1 MMEKFVSIQPKNEI
15 IRKYIAYYYFHRCTD
30 AKFEKSFVF
39 YPNYKNALT
48 VYKNAEIVLSEE
60 GTAVSDSATKQLC
73 VLYTT
78 NLDKS
83 IRVRFKGAFDKIGVV
98 FTPLGLNHFVDKPLF
113 QVLSERIGY
122 FDYFGFP
129 FEKCVTAVF
138 EENDESEK
146 AKLLD
151 AFFENRLVD
160 FNVPALEKAVSEII
174 KSGGLVKV
182 AALSEKLKTNRK
194 TLLRLFQ
201 KHLLCSV
208 EEYKK
213 MVRFRQAINFSQEQN
228 GANTLTEV
236 ALFSQYYDQAD
247 FIRQFKSITKES
259 PKKVIPSISKL
270 GNEETYW
277 KLE

>member
-1 MMEKFVSIQPKNEI
+1 MMEKFISVRPKSKI
-15 IRKYIAYYYFHRCTD
+15 ISRYIAYYYFHSCTD
-30 AKFEKSFVF
+30 TKFEKSFVF

-48 VYKNAEIVLSEE
+48 VYKNSEVVLTEE
-60 GTAVSDSATKQLC
+60 GTNVSNSKTEQFS

-83 IRVRFKGAFDKIGVV
+83 IRVSFKGAFDKIGIV
-98 FTPLGLNHFVDKPLF
+98 FAPLGLNYFVNKPLAE
-113 QVLSERIGY
+113 VLSGRIAR
-122 FDYFGFP
+122 FDYFGLS
-129 FEKCVTAVF
+129 FEKLITAVF
-138 EENDESEK
+138 DENDESEK
-146 AKLLD
+146 IRLLD
-151 AFFENRLVD
+151 SFFEHSLVD
-160 FNVPALEKAVSEII
+160 SNIPVLEKAVSEII
-174 KSGGLVKV
+174 ASGGLAKV
-182 AALSEKLKTNRK
+182 SELSEQLMTNRK

-228 GANTLTEV
+228 ESNTLTEI
-236 ALFSQYYDQAD
+236 ALFSQYYDQSD
-247 FIRQFKSITKES
+247 FIRQFKSIAKES

>member
-1 MMEKFVSIQPKNEI
+1 M
-15 IRKYIAYYYFHRCTD
+15 
-30 AKFEKSFVF
+30 
-39 YPNYKNALT
+39 
-48 VYKNAEIVLSEE
+48 
-60 GTAVSDSATKQLC
+60 
-73 VLYTT
+73 
-78 NLDKS
+78 
-83 IRVRFKGAFDKIGVV
+83 
-98 FTPLGLNHFVDKPLF
+98 
-113 QVLSERIGY
+113 
-122 FDYFGFP
+122 
-129 FEKCVTAVF
+129 
-138 EENDESEK
+138 
-146 AKLLD
+146 
-151 AFFENRLVD
+151 
-160 FNVPALEKAVSEII
+160 SEII

-259 PKKVIPSISKL
+259 PKKLSHPFQNWATKKPI
-270 GNEETYW
+270 GNWSNVPIIQLITRNQA
-277 KLE
+277 LICLT